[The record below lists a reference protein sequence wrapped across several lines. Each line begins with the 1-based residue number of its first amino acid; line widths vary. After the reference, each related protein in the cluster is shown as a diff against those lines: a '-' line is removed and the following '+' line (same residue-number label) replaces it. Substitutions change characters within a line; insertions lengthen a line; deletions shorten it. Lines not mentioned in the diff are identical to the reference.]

1 MQLTATIIVVALTLA
16 LPGPTNALLAIA
28 GTSAGLRRS
37 AHLVMAAIL
46 GYGLAVVAL
55 ISVAAPIIEAIPVA
69 GRVLRLAAAAV
80 LIQIALSLWSPPAL
94 ATRESKPV
102 RWGHVFFTTL
112 LNPKALVLA
121 MFVMPQ
127 DAAGALVFRPEAA
140 VLLPFL
146 IAVSALGWIGIG
158 AALRSNVANGGAS
171 GWIERSGA
179 IILSGFAAVIAYSA
193 FQ

>member
-1 MQLTATIIVVALTLA
+1 VHLTTAFIVVALTLA

-37 AHLVMAAIL
+37 AHLVIAAIL
-46 GYGLAVVAL
+46 GYGLAVAVL
-55 ISVAAPIIEAIPVA
+55 ISVAAPLIEAIPVA

-80 LIQIALSLWSPPAL
+80 LIQIAWSLWSRPRL
-94 ATRESKPV
+94 AREDGKPV
-102 RWGHVFFTTL
+102 RWGHVFLTTL

-121 MFVMPQ
+121 LFVMPQ
-127 DAAGALVFRPEAA
+127 DPAGSHVFRPEAA
-140 VLLPFL
+140 ALLPFV

-158 AALRSNVANGGAS
+158 AALRSNAANRAAS
-171 GWIERSGA
+171 GWIERGGA
-179 IILSGFAAVIAYSA
+179 IIVSGFAAVMAASA